1 MAGALI
7 ADEIRAAFAGA
18 GTAVLPGVSVYDAI
32 RKKAELFPDKQAV
45 IDLPSA
51 QLDATAVTLTYREL
65 HGSIVRAANYLLELG
80 LRQGDKILYVAPNG
94 LAGLTGFW
102 TAQLLGAVVPVN
114 PFLDLTAIVGIARAV
129 GARAVMSAGP
139 VGTCGSYQLARAI
152 MSANPDIALHLV
164 LGDDPSDEAIDL
176 LGASASSPSD
186 KYLGRE
192 PCLDDIAAYFP
203 TGGTTGAPKV
213 ARLSNRN
220 LLVGAYS
227 SAMASSVDAEH
238 VVPLGLPMFHV
249 GGGVI
254 ASTRTLMLGQTL
266 VILTPAGF
274 RTAELTTNFWVLAE
288 KYGFTQFISVPTVF
302 SDLLATYT
310 GEQTSIRYF
319 IAGASKLPSNLCRTY
334 ERIFGTGIYEGYGM
348 TETAGFCCVNPT
360 ELPPRP
366 GSGGIV
372 APLYDVKV
380 VILDEGGNF
389 LRECEAGET
398 GNIAVS
404 GPAVFQGYADSAQDA
419 DKFISGMPDARWID
433 AGDLGHFDTDGYLW
447 ITGREKDLI
456 IRGGHNIDPAPI
468 EEALLDHPDIVDAA
482 AVGMPDARVGE
493 LPVAFVQLSRG
504 AQLDEAGLRAFC
516 QERLPERAGTPVR
529 IFSLDALPRTA
540 MRKVFKPELR
550 RLAASAAVE
559 SRLAGVAVPHRLTW
573 QVVCDDK
580 GCLAVEICA
589 DAGDRVICDRL
600 EEQLGY
606 LNLHVTFCETLS

>member
-1 MAGALI
+1 MAGAST
-7 ADEIRAAFAGA
+7 AEEIRAAFAEI
-18 GTAVLPGVSVYDAI
+18 GTADLPGVSVYDAI
-32 RKKAELFPDKQAV
+32 RRKAELYPDKQAV

-51 QLDATAVTLTYREL
+51 QLHAMAVTVTYREL
-65 HGSIVRAANYLLELG
+65 HSSIVRAANYLLGRG
-80 LRQGDKILYVAPNG
+80 LLQGDRILYIAPNG

-114 PFLDLTAIVGIARAV
+114 PFLDLSAIAEIARAV
-129 GARAVMSAGP
+129 GARAIMSAGHGSP
-139 VGTCGSYQLARAI
+139 CGSYQLARTLMAI
-152 MSANPDIALHLV
+152 NPDLVLHLT
-164 LGDDPSDEAIDL
+164 LGSGGDGDAIDL
-176 LGASASSPSD
+176 FRASASAPAE

-192 PCLDDIAAYFP
+192 PGLDDIAAYFP
-203 TGGTTGAPKV
+203 TGGTTGTPKV
-213 ARLSNRN
+213 ARLSNCN

-227 SAMASSVDAEH
+227 SALASSADAEH

-254 ASTRTLMLGQTL
+254 ASTRTLILGQTL

-274 RTAELTTNFWVLAE
+274 RTADLAVNFWALAE
-288 KYGFTQFISVPTVF
+288 KYGLTQFISVPTVF

-310 GEQTSIRYF
+310 GGETSIRYF
-319 IAGASKLPSNLCRTY
+319 IAGASKLPSSLCRAY
-334 ERIFGTGIYEGYGM
+334 ERIFGHGIYEGYGM

-360 ELPPRP
+360 ALPPRP

-380 VILDEGGNF
+380 VMLDEAGRF
-389 LRECEAGET
+389 VRECEAGET

-404 GPAVFQGYADSAQDA
+404 GPAVFQGYVDSAQDA
-419 DKFISGMPDARWID
+419 GKFISGISGARWID

-468 EEALLDHPDIVDAA
+468 EETLLDHPDIVDAA

-493 LPVAFVQLSRG
+493 LPVAFVQLAEG
-504 AQLDEAGLRAFC
+504 ARLDEAGLRAFC

-529 IFSLDALPRTA
+529 IFALEALPRTA

-559 SRLAGVAVPHRLTW
+559 SRLAEVAVPDRLTW

-580 GCLAVEICA
+580 GCLAVEICG
-589 DAGDRVICDRL
+589 DAEDRALCDPID
-600 EEQLGY
+600 EQLSY
-606 LNLHVTFCETLS
+606 LNLHVTFCETHS